1 MFKFGILIICLK
13 YIIFRISYF
22 QQAPIMLWIILGT
35 ICTRGFSVIAKNVSS
50 TNVYKEETLRPGSF
64 PSDFNYVT
72 PDNNLLDLNISVDT
86 LPVPAALAAPERS
99 IYDSGYTKTANF
111 IMNTALKLPPHILP
125 TLEELDG
132 SKVSEEA
139 THKSHVGIYLPDKQQ
154 NVGLYLPVPKSTRNR
169 IKSEGLKRRRKG
181 NRNTKFRSRQ
191 REIAKKQYQKRI
203 EEKLNI
209 QSRISNEV
217 TTESDYKLYYDGELA
232 PVSSRHRKRKN
243 TKTRTKSKIPLIPK
257 NSLAGRLFK
266 FGAQNAKAFTR
277 RRQAQTQSSLR
288 REPNFP
294 PRRRKY
300 SKRPWK
306 PGQKPPYGHT
316 PKMPPLSLLKD
327 YLKLRENVDVQEPS
341 SRTESNSGYMLKQN
355 RIPQRVKSKE
365 SYYSYGVH
373 PYSFEPADFRLPWY
387 NYDESV
393 SKSIEETRSNFLDF
407 DNDDEEGGSYNTDYN
422 EVRPGNVAYSAEVNR
437 APTLNNNKI
446 NPNYEDNTYR
456 SKRKPKRQLS
466 TQFPPAKRP
475 EKVQKEKHPK
485 RSRPYTHI
493 NMDTSISKYVPKVVK
508 TVLAKSFLK
517 NPRPYLIRLEE
528 DNSKKKKK
536 QRKRKRHRNKF
547 LTRRYTST
555 TQSYSDLNN
564 NNIDRMDGNQDNSN
578 TPKTDDNISLVNGLL
593 INNQIADPFDLY
605 DDVVS
610 KEYELPSPHKS
621 KFDIGTATT
630 TESNQFFEF
639 EKIKYPRPGYE
650 THKNTHE
657 NTIAIVNDKIDQLKV
672 EAGDKEGDVYKE
684 FLNLYEQDRTRANY
698 RPTSIST
705 NYPPIGTHNQFQDEQ
720 LPTTQSVPFTQDS
733 KPFINYLQRLSIL
746 SGEDYY
752 DDGKTEIDLDSSND
766 TTICFCCRKHLSN
779 DIDIT
784 RNTETNIY
792 RYNRLP
798 LMNKRGRE
806 KRAIRIPDP
815 LKSKLIYENIDV
827 LEQSLDCHNQ
837 EPIIVKIS
845 SRYLDKNHPISR
857 LTFNRNNI
865 DKETKKRN
873 LNHREEKKDI
883 YYVPAKRKSGRYLKP
898 QSRKISLQYPSSI
911 SPNINAGQNLEKGKP
926 KPKNKSYYDPKK
938 LSFTFTTPSSIARRY
953 LKYRDKDIVTQN
965 SIFEKESVSS
975 DSIVKPY
982 KHSVSKYD
990 TIESRLI
997 NDDYHDIKEVQKND
1011 KSTVLPS
1018 STAMHNSR
1026 PQSLPILS
1034 NIKKSMHKKVSTF
1047 LSESTQ
1053 SPTHVRANVQPTRKT
1068 FHIDPLGLPIFR
1080 LIRG

>member
-1 MFKFGILIICLK
+1 
-13 YIIFRISYF
+13 
-22 QQAPIMLWIILGT
+22 MLWIILGT
-35 ICTRGFSVIAKNVSS
+35 ICTPGFSVIAKNVSS
-50 TNVYKEETLRPGSF
+50 TNVYKDETLRPGSF
-64 PSDFNYVT
+64 PSDYNYVT
-72 PDNNLLDLNISVDT
+72 PDNNLLDLNISVDA

-132 SKVSEEA
+132 SKVSDEA
-139 THKSHVGIYLPDKQQ
+139 THKSHVGIYLPDKRQ

-169 IKSEGLKRRRKG
+169 IKGEGLKGRRKG

-203 EEKLNI
+203 EEQLNI
-209 QSRISNEV
+209 QSRISNED

-232 PVSSRHRKRKN
+232 SVPPSQRKRK
-243 TKTRTKSKIPLIPK
+243 KSKIRTKSKLPAIPK

-277 RRQAQTQSSLR
+277 RRQAQTHSSLR

-316 PKMPPLSLLKD
+316 PKMPPLSLLKN

-341 SRTESNSGYMLKQN
+341 SRTESNSGYMLSQN

-365 SYYSYGVH
+365 NYYSYGGH

-387 NYDESV
+387 NYDASV
-393 SKSIEETRSNFLDF
+393 SKSIEDTRSNFLDF
-407 DNDDEEGGSYNTDYN
+407 DNDDEEGGSYNTDYGN

-437 APTLNNNKI
+437 APTINNNKV
-446 NPNYEDNTYR
+446 NPNYEDNSYR

-466 TQFPPAKRP
+466 TQFPPPKRP
-475 EKVQKEKHPK
+475 EKANTQKHPK
-485 RSRPYTHI
+485 RRRPYNHI

-536 QRKRKRHRNKF
+536 QRKRKRQRNKF

-555 TQSYSDLNN
+555 TQSYSDLNSN
-564 NNIDRMDGNQDNSN
+564 KIDRMDGNQDSTN
-578 TPKTDDNISLVNGLL
+578 TPKTDDNLSLVNGLL
-593 INNQIADPFDLY
+593 INNQIVDPFDLY

-610 KEYELPSPHKS
+610 KEYDVPSHDKN
-621 KFDIGTATT
+621 KFNIATAAT
-630 TESNQFFEF
+630 TESNQIFEF
-639 EKIKYPRPGYE
+639 EKIKYPKPGYE

-672 EAGDKEGDVYKE
+672 EVGDKQGDVYKE

-705 NYPPIGTHNQFQDEQ
+705 NYPPIGTHNQFQEEH
-720 LPTTQSVPFTQDS
+720 LPTTQSEPFTKDS

-766 TTICFCCRKHLSN
+766 TTLCFCCRKHLNN
-779 DIDIT
+779 DIDISDIS
-784 RNTETNIY
+784 RNIETNIY

-798 LMNKRGRE
+798 LMKKRGRE

-815 LKSKLIYENIDV
+815 LKSKLIYENIDI
-827 LEQSLDCHNQ
+827 LEHSLDCHNQ

-857 LTFNRNNI
+857 LTFNRNSI
-865 DKETKKRN
+865 DTETKKRN
-873 LNHREEKKDI
+873 FNHRDEKKDI
-883 YYVPAKRKSGRYLKP
+883 YYVPTKRKSGRYLKP
-898 QSRKISLQYPSSI
+898 QSRKIGLQYSSSSK
-911 SPNINAGQNLEKGKP
+911 SPNINAGQNQEKGKQISR
-926 KPKNKSYYDPKK
+926 NKSYYDPKK

-953 LKYRDKDIVTQN
+953 LKYRDKNIVTEN
-965 SIFEKESVSS
+965 SISEEESVSL
-975 DSIVKPY
+975 DSTVKPY
-982 KHSVSKYD
+982 KHSVSNYDD

-997 NDDYHDIKEVQKND
+997 NDDYHDIIEVQKND
-1011 KSTVLPS
+1011 KSTVLS
-1018 STAMHNSR
+1018 STTAMHNLK
-1026 PQSLPILS
+1026 PKSLPILS
-1034 NIKKSMHKKVSTF
+1034 NIKRSMHKKTPTF
-1047 LSESTQ
+1047 LFESTQ
-1053 SPTHVRANVQPTRKT
+1053 SPTHVSANVQPTRKT